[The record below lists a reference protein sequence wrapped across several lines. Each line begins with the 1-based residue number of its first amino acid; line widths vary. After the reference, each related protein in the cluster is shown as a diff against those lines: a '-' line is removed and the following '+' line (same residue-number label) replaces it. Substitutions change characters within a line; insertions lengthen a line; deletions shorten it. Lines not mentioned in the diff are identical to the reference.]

1 MLSGLLLYA
10 SFPPLEQPFLAW
22 IALVPILTALSY
34 TRYLKAFLMGFLMGM
49 VFCALHIW
57 WLNVVPDLPFVSFI
71 AIALYIGVFFGLFG
85 LFFCMT
91 ARRTRWPKVL
101 VAPALWVAMEFLRS
115 NLSFLAIPWGLL
127 GHSQHGNVAIIQIA
141 SITSVY
147 GISFLIVLVNA
158 AFAEGLL
165 WILNHRIGM
174 TTQQP
179 PKKAVFSSIVVPLTA
194 VLIVYLWGG
203 YQVRMLDKNKNG
215 ILSASVIQGN
225 IAQNDKWNPKYRK
238 MIIQRYLELTLL
250 ASQENPDLIIWPET
264 ATPRYLL
271 NDHET
276 YLTVRDLVRETGA
289 PLLLGSGSHAKINRG
304 GKKVYNL
311 KNTAFLMD
319 RNGKIV
325 SHYDK
330 MRLLP
335 FGEYLPLEG
344 RFPWPRWLVPKNG
357 VFTPGASHEVF
368 ELHGARFGVVICWE
382 NLFPGL
388 FRKFVK
394 EGAEFMVNLTNE
406 AWFEKTAASRQI
418 LSMSV
423 FRAVENRVSL
433 LRSANTGISSLV
445 DPLGMVT
452 GTLTVSVPEPI
463 GETFYTRH
471 GDVFAVLCTLL
482 AILFIVTASLPPRI
496 RRVLKVSEPR

>member
-1 MLSGLLLYA
+1 MTLSLNAISAITVSMLSCLLLYT

-22 IALVPILTALSY
+22 IALVPILTALGFA
-34 TRYLKAFLMGFLMGM
+34 RYLQAFLMAFLMGMI
-49 VFCALHIW
+49 FCALHIW
-57 WLNVVPDLPFVSFI
+57 WLNVVPDLPFVAFI
-71 AIALYIGVFFGLFG
+71 AIALYIGLFFGLFG
-85 LFFCMT
+85 LFFCMIM
-91 ARRTRWPKVL
+91 RRTRWLKVL

-127 GHSQHGNVAIIQIA
+127 GHSQYANVAIIQIA

-147 GISFLIVLVNA
+147 GISFLIVLVNSA
-158 AFAEGLL
+158 LAEGLL
-165 WILNHRIGM
+165 WILNHRMGI
-174 TTQQP
+174 TTQHP
-179 PKKAVFSSIVVPLTA
+179 PKKAVFSSIVVALTA
-194 VLIVYLWGG
+194 VLIVYLWGD
-203 YQVRMLDKNKNG
+203 YQVRMSGENKNG
-215 ILSASVIQGN
+215 ILTASVIQGN
-225 IAQNDKWNPKYRK
+225 IPQNEKWNPKFRKKIIKRYR
-238 MIIQRYLELTLL
+238 ELTLK
-250 ASQENPDLIIWPET
+250 ASRKNPDLIIWPES
-264 ATPRYLL
+264 ATPTYLR
-271 NDHET
+271 NDHDI
-276 YLTVRDLVRETGA
+276 YLTVRDLVRETET
-289 PLLLGSGSHAKINRG
+289 PLLLGSASLAKINRG
-304 GKKVYNL
+304 GKKDNQL
-311 KNTAFLMD
+311 KNSAFLVD
-319 RNGKIV
+319 RYGRII
-325 SHYDK
+325 SAYHK

-357 VFTPGASHEVF
+357 IFIPGTYPKVF

-445 DPLGMVT
+445 DPLGRVQGRVMDEDGNDIMVT
-452 GTLTVSVPEPI
+452 GTLTVSVPEPW
-463 GETFYTRH
+463 
-471 GDVFAVLCTLL
+471 
-482 AILFIVTASLPPRI
+482 LP
-496 RRVLKVSEPR
+496 EP